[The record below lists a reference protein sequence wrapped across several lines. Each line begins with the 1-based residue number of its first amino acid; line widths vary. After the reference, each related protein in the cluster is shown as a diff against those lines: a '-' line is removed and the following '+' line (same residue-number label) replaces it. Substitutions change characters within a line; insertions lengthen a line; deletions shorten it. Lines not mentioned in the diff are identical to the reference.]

1 MGNHTPPETATGKAP
16 APPIVID
23 LEEAERQDVGYTSR
37 IFVQAL
43 FPYRKTDD
51 LVRQVQN
58 GPDRITVTSPD
69 GLPYGKYPRL
79 IMAYIITQA
88 VHRQDRPEDEA
99 RRIPLGSS
107 MNSFLGQIGLLTRGT
122 GGQRGSLTLI
132 REQLCRITTSSIKVE
147 KIFRTAHRDRGRG
160 KSIDI
165 TDEYDLWFDPKN
177 ADQATVTESYIELT
191 REFYQQIIESPIP
204 IDLDV
209 LKQLNKP
216 RAIDLYVW
224 LALKKFWLSKRPD
237 RDFTFT
243 WDTLALHFSPKK
255 LHTWVERRDFR
266 TEIKK
271 CLATIQEFWPE
282 VGADVTPAGLLVHQG
297 DPPVKQKSPRRQ
309 IGL

>member
-1 MGNHTPPETATGKAP
+1 MENYTPAGLDRSNPSSLP
-16 APPIVID
+16 ALID
-23 LEEAERQDVGYTSR
+23 TEALDQQDVGYTSR

-51 LVRQVQN
+51 LIRQVQN
-58 GPDRITVTSPD
+58 GPNRITVTSPD

-88 VHRQDRPEDEA
+88 VHRQDLPEDEA
-99 RRIPLGSS
+99 RRIPLGRS
-107 MNSFLGQIGLLTRGT
+107 MNIFLGQIGLSTRGT
-122 GGQRGSLTLI
+122 GGPRGTLTLI
-132 REQLCRITTSSIKVE
+132 REQLRRITTSSIKVE
-147 KIFRTAHRDRGRG
+147 KVFRTEHRDRGRG

-177 ADQATVTESYIELT
+177 PDQTTVTDSYIELT

-224 LALKKFWLSKRPD
+224 LALKKFWLSKRSD
-237 RDFTFT
+237 REFTFS
-243 WDTLALHFSPKK
+243 WETLAVHFSPKE
-255 LHTWVERRDFR
+255 LNTWIERRDFR

-271 CLATIQEFWPE
+271 CLASIHEFWPE
-282 VGADVTPAGLLVHQG
+282 VGADVTGEGLVIYQG
-297 DPPVKQKSPRRQ
+297 PTPVPSKPRRR
-309 IGL
+309 LES